1 MATPFLHAFAFG
13 LVTRLVEREEL
24 LIEDG
29 TINDVIATLASDLS
43 KAREGRSLISTVS
56 KSLID
61 CPHVEDLFA
70 DNDTI
75 GTLITDMGAAG
86 G

>member
-24 LIEDG
+24 LIQEDKL
-29 TINDVIATLASDLS
+29 NDVAAFLAINLS
-43 KAREGRSLISTVS
+43 KARKGRSLISTVS
-56 KSLID
+56 HYLIE
-61 CPHVEDLFA
+61 CEHVEDLFA

-75 GTLITDMGAAG
+75 GTHIVDMGAAG

>member
-13 LVTRLVEREEL
+13 LVTRLVKSEEL
-24 LIEDG
+24 LIEEG
-29 TINDVIATLASDLS
+29 SLNTVVAMLATDLS

-56 KSLID
+56 ASLIR
-61 CPHVEDLFA
+61 CPQVEDLFA
-70 DNDTI
+70 DNAAI
-75 GTLITDMGAAG
+75 GVHITDMGAAG